1 MRRARSRQRS
11 GVRTGSP
18 SLGAVFALILVSLSL
33 GMSNFAGALAI
44 GLSGVDARVRLR
56 VALAFGLFE
65 GGMPLLGLLLGRG
78 LSGSLGSHANLIAAL
93 LLCLTGVYAIF
104 TATHAN
110 SEHVARSDRA
120 GTAKLLTTGLALSID
135 NLLVGFALG
144 TYHVSLAVAA
154 ALIAAVSVTLSLV
167 GLELGG
173 RLGEHLGQRTE
184 LLGGAILVAVG
195 GAIAIGAI

>member
-1 MRRARSRQRS
+1 MSNGGLPQRTDGRRTLGKPTAQTAAPRPRS
-11 GVRTGSP
+11 GLRTP
-18 SLGAVFALILVSLSL
+18 Q
-33 GMSNFAGALAI
+33 
-44 GLSGVDARVRLR
+44 
-56 VALAFGLFE
+56 
-65 GGMPLLGLLLGRG
+65 
-78 LSGSLGSHANLIAAL
+78 
-93 LLCLTGVYAIF
+93 
-104 TATHAN
+104 
-110 SEHVARSDRA
+110 

-135 NLLVGFALG
+135 NLVVGFALG

-184 LLGGAILVAVG
+184 LLGGAILIAVG